1 MTSLLTSRR
10 QVSTDGGYYVN
21 LASLTNTIFTEAA
34 VATYLG
40 GGASP
45 NANSNAGVVTW
56 NSLVTGAIGTVFLKD
71 MGKSLFS
78 ADYDGAP
85 GQLVF
90 RKVQL
95 VNNTAGGVGGSSAN
109 AFWTGYILLA
119 SDYALQSGVG
129 IAKVAKYGV

>member
-10 QVSTDGGYYVN
+10 QVSTDGAYYVN
-21 LASLTNTIFTEAA
+21 LATLSNTIFTEAS
-34 VATYLG
+34 VVTYLG

-45 NANSNAGVVTW
+45 SAVSF
-56 NSLVTGAIGTVFLKD
+56 NSLVTGTIGTVFLKD

-95 VNNTAGGVGGSSAN
+95 VNNAAGGVGGTSAN
-109 AFWTGYILLA
+109 GFWTGYILLA
-119 SDYALQSGVG
+119 SDYALQSGVAV
-129 IAKVAKYGV
+129 AKVAKYGV